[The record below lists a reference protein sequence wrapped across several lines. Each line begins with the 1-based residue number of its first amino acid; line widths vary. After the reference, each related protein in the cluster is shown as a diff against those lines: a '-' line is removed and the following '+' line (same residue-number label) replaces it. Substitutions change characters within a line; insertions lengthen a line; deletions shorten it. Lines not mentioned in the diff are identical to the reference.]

1 LNPIDENS
9 NNSLYS
15 PNMPNTLS
23 PEVVAKVAALAR
35 LTDNPTPEFLEKYGR
50 ELGAILE
57 YVEEL
62 QKVDTKGISPL
73 DGIRTIVIENLRE
86 DIPFVDEEIRTRIL
100 ANFPKRKGDLLEV
113 AGIFE

>member
-1 LNPIDENS
+1 MITLHT
-9 NNSLYS
+9 L
-15 PNMPNTLS
+15 NMPNTLS

-35 LTDNPTPEFLEKYGR
+35 LTDNPSPEFLEKYGR
-50 ELGAILE
+50 ELGAVLE

-73 DGIRTIVIENLRE
+73 DGIRTINIKDLRE
-86 DIPFVDEEIRTRIL
+86 DIPFVDQEIRTRII
-100 ANFPKRKGDLLEV
+100 ANFPKKKGNLLEV